1 MGQDIKQALGGV
13 GLLVLVAIVGM
24 LAARLLVGCTPREY
38 ARGTT
43 VVENAAAV
51 AAYDARLAECQG
63 EAAKAPEGQQYAFY
77 IACEMAVSRALC
89 RDSPELQREWPRCAE
104 VLK

>member
-13 GLLVLVAIVGM
+13 GLLVLIAIVGM
-24 LAARLLVGCTPREY
+24 LAAHCLAGCSPAQHE
-38 ARGTT
+38 RGTT

-51 AAYDARLAECQG
+51 AAYDAQLAECQK
-63 EAAKAPEGQQYAFY
+63 EAAKAPKPEQYAFY